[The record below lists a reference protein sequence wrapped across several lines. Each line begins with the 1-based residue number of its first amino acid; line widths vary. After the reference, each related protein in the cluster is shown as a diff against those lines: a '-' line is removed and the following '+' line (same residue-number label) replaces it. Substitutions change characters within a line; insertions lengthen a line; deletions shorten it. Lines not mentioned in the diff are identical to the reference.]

1 MTAIDTI
8 RTVLN
13 ENLGIEPETITEETT
28 FESLDIDSLDM
39 TELVCAL
46 EDETGTELTELEEVK
61 TVGQLA
67 AKIESLSAPRPRPL
81 PHAQTRSSTC
91 KPA

>member
-1 MTAIDTI
+1 MAAIDTI

-39 TELVCAL
+39 T
-46 EDETGTELTELEEVK
+46 
-61 TVGQLA
+61 
-67 AKIESLSAPRPRPL
+67 
-81 PHAQTRSSTC
+81 
-91 KPA
+91 

>member
-1 MTAIDTI
+1 MAAIDTI

-13 ENLGIEPETITEETT
+13 DNLGIEPEQINEDTT

-46 EDETGTELTELEEVK
+46 EDETGSELTELDNIK
-61 TVGQLA
+61 TVGELA
-67 AKIESLSAPRPRPL
+67 AKIDE
-81 PHAQTRSSTC
+81 Q
-91 KPA
+91 

>member
-1 MTAIDTI
+1 MAAIDTI

-13 ENLGIEPETITEETT
+13 DNLGIEPASVTAETT

-46 EDETGTELTELEEVK
+46 EDETDQELTELEGLK
-61 TVGQLA
+61 TVGELA
-67 AKIESLSAPRPRPL
+67 AKIDE
-81 PHAQTRSSTC
+81 Q
-91 KPA
+91 

>member
-1 MTAIDTI
+1 MAAIDTI

-39 TELVCAL
+39 TEIMCEIEDAFNIDFGEPEGL
-46 EDETGTELTELEEVK
+46 E
-61 TVGQLA
+61 TVGQMVA
-67 AKIESLSAPRPRPL
+67 HIEGLL
-81 PHAQTRSSTC
+81 
-91 KPA
+91 

>member
-67 AKIESLSAPRPRPL
+67 AKIESL
-81 PHAQTRSSTC
+81 
-91 KPA
+91 

>member
-1 MTAIDTI
+1 MAAIDTI

-28 FESLDIDSLDM
+28 FESLDIDSLNM

-67 AKIESLSAPRPRPL
+67 AKIESL
-81 PHAQTRSSTC
+81 
-91 KPA
+91 

>member
-1 MTAIDTI
+1 MAAIDTI

-13 ENLGIEPETITEETT
+13 ENLGLEPESITEETT
-28 FESLDIDSLDM
+28 FESLEIDSLDM

-46 EDETGTELTELEEVK
+46 EDETGTELTGLEEVK

-67 AKIESLSAPRPRPL
+67 AKIESL
-81 PHAQTRSSTC
+81 
-91 KPA
+91 